1 MFFITATP
9 KCTDWR
15 MARAAFQHSGL
26 SFCHTS
32 PKLMSATTSTTNNTT
47 VMSPRHLYQET
58 FSRSRWENKA
68 VQRPGES
75 WPPCGWET
83 TSAEDSAALSVSDV
97 GCWRNLQ
104 ITTSLSQGQ
113 GWWVWRRGAGIALIW
128 SASVLRLSWVRTAP
142 CHPWWYTKTGRL
154 SLISLHADK
163 IHDHLK
169 RCTKKRRS
177 SLLLPPTPFSHFK
190 PFLTWR
196 KTLFPKITKITP
208 MGGNTTT
215 CKRCGNISV
224 DQNSPCSLLSSQES
238 KGRLTHKDH
247 TPTHSQTVMFSLT
260 EPPIT
265 TNTLGQ
271 PHTSTFSFLRE
282 YKSRST
288 VYTKMF

>member
-1 MFFITATP
+1 MHNNGPRLHRLHSLSSALNETNRHVFHHRNTQVHKP
-9 KCTDWR
+9 DWR
-15 MARAAFQHSGL
+15 MARAAFQHSGR

-32 PKLMSATTSTTNNTT
+32 PKLMSATTTPNNTT

-58 FSRSRWENKA
+58 FSRSRWGNKA

-113 GWWVWRRGAGIALIW
+113 GWWVWRRGTGIALIW

-163 IHDHLK
+163 IHDLLK

-177 SLLLPPTPFSHFK
+177 SLLLPPPH
-190 PFLTWR
+190 P
-196 KTLFPKITKITP
+196 LFP
-208 MGGNTTT
+208 
-215 CKRCGNISV
+215 
-224 DQNSPCSLLSSQES
+224 L
-238 KGRLTHKDH
+238 
-247 TPTHSQTVMFSLT
+247 
-260 EPPIT
+260 
-265 TNTLGQ
+265 
-271 PHTSTFSFLRE
+271 
-282 YKSRST
+282 
-288 VYTKMF
+288 